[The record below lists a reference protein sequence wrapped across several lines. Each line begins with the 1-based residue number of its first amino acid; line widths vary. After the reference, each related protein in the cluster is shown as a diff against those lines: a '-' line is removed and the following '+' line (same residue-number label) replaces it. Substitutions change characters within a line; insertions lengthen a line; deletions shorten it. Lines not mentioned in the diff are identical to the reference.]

1 MEEDVG
7 EGEGVEMEELG
18 LGEQQQ
24 GGGGTMIGS

>member
-1 MEEDVG
+1 MDIG